1 MFVVAEDRARK
12 KLGNQWDML
21 NADEQFT
28 AVEMEL
34 ENMHGAVGF
43 DENLGAPLDSDEEM
57 DAQAEALDQAE
68 EQVVQHGPIMQ
79 RISFDYVPDANK
91 HRYGLR
97 AEVARPADRNV
108 VAMHLLQTD
117 HNVQPVMGRV
127 HLVKPDFGYS
137 DRHFMHDVEGDIN
150 EGQKA
155 IVERGRRGPFRDQT
169 GASTIMDR
177 SAHIMYRK
185 RDGVFE
191 ITVRRGVLET
201 ELQQMLSKLSM
212 HRTHQG
218 GSRVT
223 IIKGSRRYRMGDL
236 AQINL
241 SNLKD
246 MVAECVDQYGVCG
259 LEVVEQVPGSGPL
272 YKDGMHSASFKA
284 RTRRKK
290 GAVHGSRRR

>member
-1 MFVVAEDRARK
+1 M
-12 KLGNQWDML
+12 
-21 NADEQFT
+21 
-28 AVEMEL
+28 
-34 ENMHGAVGF
+34 
-43 DENLGAPLDSDEEM
+43 
-57 DAQAEALDQAE
+57 
-68 EQVVQHGPIMQ
+68 QHSY
-79 RISFDYVPDANK
+79 R
-91 HRYGLR
+91 LR
-97 AEVARPADRNV
+97 ADVPKVGSRV
-108 VAMHLLQTD
+108 VSAMHLLQTD

-137 DRHFMHDVEGDIN
+137 DNHFMHDVEGDIN

-223 IIKGSRRYRMGDL
+223 IIKGS
-236 AQINL
+236 
-241 SNLKD
+241 
-246 MVAECVDQYGVCG
+246 
-259 LEVVEQVPGSGPL
+259 
-272 YKDGMHSASFKA
+272 
-284 RTRRKK
+284 
-290 GAVHGSRRR
+290 